1 MHRTARRT
9 PAFKL
14 ARYSRPASDQQAAKK
29 PAFAQAAQ
37 KGQQSAFSDQLSAI
51 SVQRSAET
59 ALYLLMFR

>member
-1 MHRTARRT
+1 MRAQFRNAIH
-9 PAFKL
+9 PSPPES
-14 ARYSRPASDQQAAKK
+14 SRMLKK
-29 PAFAQAAQ
+29 TVFAQAAQ